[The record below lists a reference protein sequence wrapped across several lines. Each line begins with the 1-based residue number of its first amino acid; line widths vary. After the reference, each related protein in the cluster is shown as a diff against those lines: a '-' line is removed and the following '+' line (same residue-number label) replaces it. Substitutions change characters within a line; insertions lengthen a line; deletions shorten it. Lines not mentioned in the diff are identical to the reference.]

1 MYNNQ
6 KSRRTYSQEKNKGN
20 YDKVIKQKFPLK
32 FTDESY
38 VDEARKIIEIFKG
51 ENFEIFYNKRK
62 KERLTNTQL
71 RNLLAMTSAV
81 YDEARN
87 NGFDHVNEK
96 IAYLK
101 VQFIYQSGRNL
112 AVKVFVEVA
121 QLVELVDKI
130 RDLKKMDDLLRFC
143 HYMEALIAYFK
154 YYGGADK

>member
-71 RNLLAMTSAV
+71 RNLLAMT
-81 YDEARN
+81 N
-87 NGFDHVNEK
+87 
-96 IAYLK
+96 
-101 VQFIYQSGRNL
+101 
-112 AVKVFVEVA
+112 
-121 QLVELVDKI
+121 
-130 RDLKKMDDLLRFC
+130 
-143 HYMEALIAYFK
+143 
-154 YYGGADK
+154 

>member
-20 YDKVIKQKFPLK
+20 YDKVIKQKFFLK

-38 VDEARKIIEIFKG
+38 VDEAKEIVEIFKK
-51 ENFEIFYNKRK
+51 ENFEISYKRR
-62 KERLTNTQL
+62 KEKLTNTQL

-81 YDEARN
+81 YDKARN

-112 AVKVFVEVA
+112 AVKAFVEVA
-121 QLVELVDKI
+121 QLVGLVDKI

>member
-6 KSRRTYSQEKNKGN
+6 KLRRTYSQEKNKGN
-20 YDKVIKQKFPLK
+20 YDKVIKQKFFLK

-38 VDEARKIIEIFKG
+38 VDEAKEIVEIFKK
-51 ENFEIFYNKRK
+51 ENFEISYKRR
-62 KERLTNTQL
+62 KEKLTNTQL

-81 YDEARN
+81 YDKARN

-112 AVKVFVEVA
+112 AVKAFVEVA